1 MLLTVT
7 TLLFATLV
15 AGDCNADN
23 CLRALRATQVTGR
36 LAAAQT
42 FCASFTSASV
52 PATAIPSYAAAA
64 CKENQNGPLSF
75 RISSA
80 CSCIA
85 AATTTSPTASATTTP
100 SATAACALV
109 SSSWAAQK
117 AISPSGQISSRDTK
131 TLLMTSS
138 YTYRGSSTSS

>member
-1 MLLTVT
+1 MPLQESFAPWLSSMLLTVT

-15 AGDCNADN
+15 VGDCNADN

-36 LAAAQT
+36 FEAAQT
-42 FCASFTSASV
+42 FCAAFNSASV
-52 PATAIPSYAAAA
+52 PATAIPSYAVAA

-80 CSCIA
+80 CSCIG
-85 AATTTSPTASATTTP
+85 AATTTSLTTSVTMTP

-117 AISPSGQISSRDTK
+117 AISPSGLFSIT
-131 TLLMTSS
+131 
-138 YTYRGSSTSS
+138 